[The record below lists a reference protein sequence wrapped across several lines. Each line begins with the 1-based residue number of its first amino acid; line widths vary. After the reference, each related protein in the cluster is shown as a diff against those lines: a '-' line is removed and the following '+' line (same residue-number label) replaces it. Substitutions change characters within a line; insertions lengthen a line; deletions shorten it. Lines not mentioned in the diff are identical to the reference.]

1 MLGGGSLE
9 SRVSYLE
16 QIIII
21 IILGGGGLGPVRPP
35 KGDSFSADITRLNAL
50 SGLAGAASGLSEA
63 SATDIESAIHNLNA
77 EMVRLRALETQMN
90 ARLEEL
96 RSK

>member
-16 QIIII
+16 QLIIII
-21 IILGGGGLGPVRPP
+21 IIGGGGGGGIRP

-50 SGLAGAASGLSEA
+50 SGLAGSASDLSQATAA
-63 SATDIESAIHNLNA
+63 DIESSLHHLNA
-77 EMVRLRALETQMN
+77 ELVRLRALETQMN
-90 ARLEEL
+90 ARLKEL
-96 RSK
+96 RK